1 MTKNNPWQ
9 IGRRIAALRAA
20 HGDSLRQAA
29 ARTGVSHTT
38 IGRLEAGQAS
48 ASLNSTLRKI
58 AEGYGVTVEYLLTGR
73 DPHRDFEG
81 ALQKL
86 PPEDR
91 ARLYFASPLTRLRLV
106 LRFLMSEYPLEFPQE
121 TLAERLCLSVEELR
135 RLAEAG
141 DLTLTD
147 DQVAAMAERLEQL
160 TAIPVRWF
168 MAGYHGEPAASIPP
182 GRLAAYARIV
192 EKAAV
197 AGIRPDVLDMAVD
210 LLILQHSAL
219 AVENPPPNRRNGA

>member
-1 MTKNNPWQ
+1 MNKSNPWH

-73 DPHRDFEG
+73 DPQRDFEG
-81 ALQKL
+81 ALRRL

-106 LRFLMSEYPLEFPQE
+106 LRFLMSEYPAEFPEE

-135 RLAEAG
+135 RLAGTGE
-141 DLTLTD
+141 LTLSD
-147 DQVAAMAERLEQL
+147 DHVAAMAERLEQL
-160 TAIPVRWF
+160 TAIPVHWF
-168 MAGYHGEPAASIPP
+168 MAGFNGELSPCIPP
-182 GRLAAYARIV
+182 ERLAAYARIV

-197 AGIRPDVLDMAVD
+197 AGIRPDVLDMAID
-210 LLILQHSAL
+210 LLILQHNEL
-219 AVENPPPNRRNGA
+219 AADHQAAARRNG

>member
-1 MTKNNPWQ
+1 MSKSNPWQ

-73 DPHRDFEG
+73 DPHQDLEG
-81 ALQKL
+81 ALRRL

-106 LRFLMSEYPLEFPQE
+106 LQFLISEYPAEFPLE
-121 TLAERLCLSVEELR
+121 TLAAQLSLTVDELR
-135 RLAEAG
+135 RLTGSGE
-141 DLTLTD
+141 LTLAHD
-147 DQVAAMAERLEQL
+147 RVAVMAERLAQL
-160 TAIPVRWF
+160 TAIPVHWF
-168 MAGYHGEPAASIPP
+168 MVGCCDELAADIPP
-182 GRLAAYARIV
+182 ERMAAYARIIA
-192 EKAAV
+192 KAAA
-197 AGIRPDVLDMAVD
+197 AGIRPEVLDMAID
-210 LLILQHSAL
+210 LLLLQHGEL
-219 AVENPPPNRRNGA
+219 AADNPLAGRRSG